1 MSNCLTVKKNPEI
14 ENKYPSPSF
23 ETVTKG
29 EEGDVLD
36 GNVLALDEVVRL
48 DRSLSDLL
56 VTGGLPQK
64 NAMFP
69 PQNGYIS
76 STMSITVTTMITIEM
91 AKLSKLCER

>member
-1 MSNCLTVKKNPEI
+1 MTR
-14 ENKYPSPSF
+14 
-23 ETVTKG
+23 G
-29 EEGDVLD
+29 EEEGVSDGDVLAF
-36 GNVLALDEVVRL
+36 GEVVGL
-48 DRSLSDLL
+48 DRSLNDLL

-76 STMSITVTTMITIEM
+76 SMISIRVTTMITIEM